1 MIERREIEILL
12 IDDHQM
18 ILEGYQNVLSR
29 NFESASLKVDIASN
43 CDLAWDKI
51 NAGKFDIIFL
61 DINFPVTE
69 ESKILSGEDLGIR
82 IKQYFP
88 NIKIVILTVLEDPF
102 RLNNILSNINP
113 EGLLLKGETGSRE
126 LTRCLEAVISSP
138 PYYGPKIS
146 RLLHSGIARKKSL
159 DETDRKML
167 YQLSLGTKTKD
178 LTEHVNLSLRAV
190 EDRKRKL
197 KEIFGVTEKGNR
209 ALLEEARKSGYI

>member
-1 MIERREIEILL
+1 MTERGEIEILL

-29 NFESASLKVDIASN
+29 NFESVNLKVDIASN
-43 CDLAWDKI
+43 CDLAWNKI
-51 NAGKFDIIFL
+51 KAGTFEIIFL

-69 ESKILSGEDLGIR
+69 ESKILSGEELGLK
-82 IKQYFP
+82 IKKYFP
-88 NIKIVILTVLEDPF
+88 KIKIVILTVLEDSF

-138 PYYGPKIS
+138 PYYGPRIS
-146 RLLHSGIARKKSL
+146 RILHSGIARKYSL
-159 DETDRKML
+159 DEIDKKML

-197 KEIFGVTEKGNR
+197 KEIFGVTGEGNR
-209 ALLEEARKSGYI
+209 ALLEKARKIGYL